1 MMKSLVSAFIR
12 LFPTRFRRAFGA
24 DMLVTFEDRWRE
36 RASWRLAARTILDLA
51 GSALL
56 ERFSESQP
64 QTKSRKGDRSM
75 TILWQDVRF
84 AIRMLVRSPGF
95 TVVALLTLALGIG
108 CNTAMFSVAHA
119 VLWRSLPYAN
129 PERLVTITE
138 VDKKHPENQWG
149 ASYPNFLDWRAR
161 THTLDN
167 LTPILFDDGILR
179 VGSEP
184 ARISGAAVGHEFFAL
199 LGVQPMAGRTFTA
212 MEGQRG
218 QSGVIVLSHRLWT
231 QRFGGNPSVIGHSI
245 ALGQHSFN
253 IAGIM
258 PAGFDYPPRAEYW
271 VPLEQVIDPYFVTGR
286 SVWVLTTIARLRDDK
301 TSEEAGAE
309 IEGITKQ
316 LRRDHPEINRDMVVR
331 GIPLRNQLG
340 RDLRPALLTLLGAVG
355 LVLLIACGNL
365 AGLMMGRAAARARE
379 MAIRAAL
386 GAGRKRLIR
395 QLLTE
400 GLLLSLAGGL
410 LGMTLAAWATHSI
423 EYLSKDPR
431 LTGVPI
437 DASVLLFA
445 FAVTVATS
453 VLFSLVP
460 AIQSTRLDF
469 GEALKRG
476 GARTGA
482 NPRRAAARQLLVVG
496 EMGLCLVMLVCVGL
510 LFKSF
515 VRVMSVD
522 PGFRTVQLLT
532 ARVTLP
538 ESYETAAAAIRFYN
552 QLPERLN
559 ALPGVLGSSAA
570 SYLPIQGPDGTGDI
584 HIEGQPMSAAE
595 APGASF
601 QRALPNYFQVMGIP
615 LVRGREFDERDD
627 AKHDQVVIIN
637 ESFARRFWPNE
648 NPIGHRIGI
657 GPQGDKSWQVIVG
670 VVRDVREAGL
680 DSKVG
685 FATYEPLAQHPRTTM
700 ELVIRLAGDPSAVI
714 AGMRSELHGMEP
726 ALLIDEVQTM
736 SQRIE
741 DSVAPRRL
749 NLVLFGLFA
758 ALALVLASVGLY
770 GVVAYSAAQRTQEFG
785 IRMAIGAL
793 PRDVLNL
800 VLRQGLMLAL
810 TGVAIGI
817 AVALAV
823 TRLLAGLLFGVE
835 PGDPVTLAGVSL
847 LLIFVALLACWM
859 PAYRATRIAPT
870 VALRW
875 E

>member
-1 MMKSLVSAFIR
+1 MMGSLVRALIR
-12 LFPTRFRRAFGA
+12 LFPAPFRRSFGT

-36 RASWRLAARTILDLA
+36 RASWRLAARTIIDLT
-51 GSALL
+51 GSAILA
-56 ERFSESQP
+56 RFSEAQP
-64 QTKSRKGDRSM
+64 QPKPRKGDRSM

-84 AIRMLVRSPGF
+84 AIRMLARSPGF

-119 VLWRSLPYAN
+119 VLWRSLPYSH

-138 VDKKHPENQWG
+138 IDKRNPENQWG
-149 ASYPNFLDWRAR
+149 ATYPNFVDWRAR
-161 THTLDN
+161 AHTLDN
-167 LTPILFDDGILR
+167 FTAILFNEQILR
-179 VGSEP
+179 TGGEP
-184 ARISGAAVGHEFFAL
+184 VRVSGAAVGHEFFAA
-199 LGVQPMAGRTFTA
+199 LGVEAMAGRTFTA
-212 MEGQRG
+212 AEDQRG
-218 QSGVIVLSHRLWT
+218 QPGVIVLSHRMWN
-231 QRFGGNPSVIGHSI
+231 QRFGGNPAAVGRSI
-245 ALGQHSFN
+245 KLGQNSFT
-253 IAGIM
+253 ISGIM
-258 PAGFDYPPRAEYW
+258 PADFDYPPQTEYW
-271 VPLEQVIDPYFVTGR
+271 VPLEQVIDPYFLTGR
-286 SVWVLTTIARLRDDK
+286 SVWVLKTIGRLRDGV
-301 TSEEAGAE
+301 TSEQAGAE
-309 IEGITKQ
+309 IEGITQQ
-316 LRRDHPEINRDMVVR
+316 LRRDHPEINRNTLVR
-331 GIPLRNQLG
+331 SIPLRSQLG
-340 RDLRPALLTLLGAVG
+340 RDLRPALLILLGAVG

-365 AGLMMGRAAARARE
+365 AGLMMGRAAARTRE

-410 LGMTLAAWATHSI
+410 LGMTLAAWATRSI

-431 LTGVPI
+431 LAGVPI
-437 DASVLLFA
+437 DGSVLLFA
-445 FAVTVATS
+445 LTATIATS
-453 VLFSLVP
+453 VLFGLAP

-476 GARTGA
+476 ARTGS

-496 EMGLCLVMLVCVGL
+496 EISLCLVMLVCVGL

-515 VRVMSVD
+515 VRVMNVN
-522 PGFRTVQLLT
+522 PGFRTVRLVT
-532 ARVTLP
+532 ARVALP
-538 ESYETAAAAIRFYN
+538 DSYETESAAMRFYSP
-552 QLPERLN
+552 LPQRLN
-559 ALPGVLGSSAA
+559 ALPGVLGTSAA
-570 SYLPIQGPDGTGDI
+570 NSLPVGGMHGMGDI
-584 HIEGQPMSAAE
+584 HIEGRPMSAAE

-601 QRALPNYFQVMGIP
+601 QRVLPNYFQVMGIP
-615 LVRGREFDERDD
+615 LVRGREFDQRDD
-627 AKHDQVVIIN
+627 GKQGHVIIIN

-657 GPQGDKSWQVIVG
+657 GPQGDKSWHVIVG
-670 VVRDVREAGL
+670 VVKDVREVGL

-700 ELVIRLAGDPSAVI
+700 ELAIRVAGDPSAVI
-714 AGMRSELHGMEP
+714 AGMRSELRRMEP
-726 ALLIDEVQTM
+726 ALLIDQVQTM

-749 NLVLFGLFA
+749 NLVLFALFA

-770 GVVAYSAAQRTQEFG
+770 GVVAYSAAQRTKEFG

-800 VLRQGLMLAL
+800 VLRQGLTLAL

-847 LLIFVALLACWM
+847 LLTVIALLACWL